1 MANET
6 AYEAIYILDAALPD
20 DQQAAV
26 VNKYRDIIERGG
38 GTIDDIDRGEPR
50 RLAYEIK
57 GRREGVYVV
66 KNFRSD
72 VPTKNELDRIFRISD
87 DVIRY
92 LILKQDPKADRFP
105 SQTRQAEQERRE
117 REAAARAAAYP
128 SAASQQAAQQAQ
140 QAQPVTDLGA
150 PANSPVATV
159 PGTDAAPESATDAD
173 PNPVLSSPDT
183 GAAAPEVANTEE
195 TAADADAQA

>member
-1 MANET
+1 MAKET

-66 KNFRSD
+66 KNFRSEAA
-72 VPTKNELDRIFRISD
+72 TKDELDRIFRISD

-128 SAASQQAAQQAQ
+128 SAASQQAAQQ

-173 PNPVLSSPDT
+173 PNPPLSSPDT

-195 TAADADAQA
+195 TAADAAQA